1 MPQTNDLSRSLTT
14 LDQDSTLIA
23 VVELS
28 QSSWLVAGIVPGIER
43 HPAKKLEANEVLLLS
58 LLHRWREE
66 AAEPG
71 ERSRGSRL
79 RSRRAATASGWPA
92 GCGRA
97 ASKPMSFMRPASP
110 SRASIAG
117 RRVTASMQRC

>member
-14 LDQDSTLIA
+14 LEQDSTLIA

-66 AAEPG
+66 AVE
-71 ERSRGSRL
+71 
-79 RSRRAATASGWPA
+79 
-92 GCGRA
+92 
-97 ASKPMSFMRPASP
+97 
-110 SRASIAG
+110 AG
-117 RRVTASMQRC
+117 RTIARIAVAFEAGRGRFLAARLLLGRGTRARVGQSTRHRVSARRPPAVCGGR